1 MITRFIL
8 PRARGLA
15 RGSQPRKHKLPARMW
30 CSIPLVVVLLIAG
43 MAYLMPYQT
52 VYASTFSGGPS
63 SPLIEGVK
71 IYPVLSHDHVTGT
84 VHYDQNPPVGG
95 PHNPILQNCG
105 IYDTPVQN
113 EHAVHSLEHGAV
125 WITYQPG
132 LSSSEITTL
141 KNLVRGHD
149 HVLLSPYPNLPAPVV
164 ASAWG
169 VQLQLQSASDPRLV
183 QFINQYEQGNQTPE
197 VGAPCSGGVGTPSE

>member
-1 MITRFIL
+1 
-8 PRARGLA
+8 
-15 RGSQPRKHKLPARMW
+15 
-30 CSIPLVVVLLIAG
+30 
-43 MAYLMPYQT
+43 MPYQT
-52 VYASTFSGGPS
+52 VDASTFSGGS
-63 SPLIEGVK
+63 SSHLIKGVK
-71 IYPVLSHDHVTGT
+71 IYPVLSRKHVLGT
-84 VHYDQNPPVGG
+84 VHYAQNPPVGG
-95 PHNPILQNCG
+95 PHNPIPQTCG

-113 EHAVHSLEHGAV
+113 EHAVHSLEYGAV
-125 WITYQPG
+125 WITYRPG

-183 QFINQYEQGNQTPE
+183 QFINQYEEGSQAPE
-197 VGAPCSGGVGTPSE
+197 SGAPCSGAFGTPSE